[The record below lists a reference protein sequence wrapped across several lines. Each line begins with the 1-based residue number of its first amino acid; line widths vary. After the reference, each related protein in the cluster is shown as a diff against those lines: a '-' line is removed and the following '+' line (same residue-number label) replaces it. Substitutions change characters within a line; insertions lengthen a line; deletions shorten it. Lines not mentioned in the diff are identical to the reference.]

1 VAYFT
6 LSEDPMRIPLSY
18 LIRRIGFLVAVL
30 FTAASINFI
39 IPKLAPRDPVQEMIN
54 QKIASGG
61 LTSEGAQEF
70 GDSLRELYG
79 LDKPI
84 WQQYLTYIWNTMR
97 FDLGYSIVNY
107 PQRVSVIIGQTVY
120 WTLGFVM
127 VSTLLAFG
135 IGTIVGALVGWSK
148 TSKWLSWL
156 MPPLAMFSAVPA
168 FILALVLIY
177 LLAFKA
183 QWFPLRG
190 GYSAVMD
197 KNWSDPK
204 FLLDVVHHAVL
215 PGLSMLL
222 VSTGGWALTMR
233 AMMVTVEGADYMTFA
248 DAKGLRGPR
257 LFFRYALRNT
267 LLPQVTALAMR
278 LGLIVSGA
286 TLVESM
292 FGYPGIGNRLATAI
306 RALDYPV
313 IYGIVFFMVVGI
325 ALATLLVDLIYPFL
339 DPRISYSGG

>member
-1 VAYFT
+1 
-6 LSEDPMRIPLSY
+6 MRIPLSY
-18 LIRRIGFLVAVL
+18 VIKRIGFLVAVL
-30 FTAASINFI
+30 FTAATINFI
-39 IPKLAPRDPVQEMIN
+39 IPKLAPRDPVTELIN

-61 LTSEGAQEF
+61 LTSEGAAEF
-70 GDSLRELYG
+70 GDSLRKLYG
-79 LDKPI
+79 LDRPL
-84 WQQYLTYIWNTMR
+84 WQQYLTYIWNMMR

-107 PQRVSVIIGQTVY
+107 PQRVSFIINQTVY
-120 WTLGFVM
+120 WTLGFVLT
-127 VSTLLAFG
+127 STLLAFV
-135 IGTIVGALVGWSK
+135 IGTVVGALVGWSK

-168 FILALVLIY
+168 FILALLLIY
-177 LLAFKA
+177 FLAFKA
-183 QWFPLRG
+183 KAFPLRG
-190 GYSAVMD
+190 GFSATIVV
-197 KNWSDPK
+197 NWKDPK
-204 FLLDVVHHAVL
+204 FLLDVVHHALL

-222 VSTGGWALTMR
+222 VSVGGWSLGMR

-248 DAKGLRGPR
+248 DAKGLKGPR

-267 LLPQVTALAMR
+267 LLPQITALAMQ

-286 TLVESM
+286 TLVETM
-292 FGYPGIGNRLATAI
+292 FSYPGIGNRLGGAI

-325 ALATLLVDLIYPFL
+325 AVATLLVDLMYPLL

>member
-1 VAYFT
+1 
-6 LSEDPMRIPLSY
+6 MRIPLSY
-18 LIRRIGFLVAVL
+18 IIKRVGFLVAVL
-30 FTAASINFI
+30 FTAATINFL
-39 IPKLAPRDPVQEMIN
+39 IPKLAPRDPVQEMIQ

-79 LDKPI
+79 LDKPLG
-84 WQQYLTYIWNTMR
+84 QQYLIYIWNTMR
-97 FDLGYSIVNY
+97 FDLGYSIINY
-107 PQRVSVIIGQTVY
+107 PQRVSFIIGQTVF

-127 VSTLLAFG
+127 TSTVLAFA
-135 IGTIVGALVGWSK
+135 IGTVVGALVGWSK
-148 TSKWLSWL
+148 TSRWVSWL

-168 FILALVLIY
+168 FILALLLIY
-177 LLAFKA
+177 FLAFKA

-190 GYSAVMD
+190 GFSATID
-197 KNWSDPK
+197 KNWADPK
-204 FLLDVVHHAVL
+204 FLLDVVHHALL

-222 VSTGGWALTMR
+222 VSVGGWSLGMR

-248 DAKGLRGPR
+248 EAKGLKGPR

-286 TLVESM
+286 ALVETM
-292 FGYPGIGNRLATAI
+292 FSYPGIGNRLGGAI

-313 IYGIVFFMVVGI
+313 IYGIVFFLVVGI
-325 ALATLLVDLIYPFL
+325 ALATLIVDLIYPFL